1 MSMNFMYT
9 RGRFHS
15 SFQSHYPRER
25 LEAPMYT
32 NTYIMTEILAH
43 GMMVGFNMTTA
54 SWLARHAAARN
65 LEAWIREQ
73 KDGEAWAGGCRVKGG
88 SHESRGL
95 EPYPSSAMFSMQQ
108 QHHYAYQ
115 AHQPQP
121 PRQYSGHGTSS
132 AFSSS
137 ANPDEDWTKISD
149 LAERRRIQNR
159 IAQRNYRKK
168 LKKRLEDLERRA
180 GTSDDSSSSPGT
192 EKTSPASKTTKRT
205 QQQTAKAQKQ
215 ASVSQ
220 QKPVPVNK
228 NQFTP
233 PMHPEDDYTFGA
245 SYDERDR
252 SLSHSPPMFTYP
264 SYPPPPEEMLYAPV
278 HSYRAVT
285 TEAAYHDYYTTAPVP
300 VTLPSMAPFSD
311 AIKREPGYP
320 GADDT
325 VYMNYGYLPSVD
337 MNTGAPSPYDNM
349 PHTPPLQHPYDHSAS
364 CSDSGS
370 YEYPRTPL
378 SIPSSPGMVS
388 QHM

>member
-1 MSMNFMYT
+1 MSVYL
-9 RGRFHS
+9 
-15 SFQSHYPRER
+15 Q
-25 LEAPMYT
+25 
-32 NTYIMTEILAH
+32 
-43 GMMVGFNMTTA
+43 
-54 SWLARHAAARN
+54 
-65 LEAWIREQ
+65 
-73 KDGEAWAGGCRVKGG
+73 
-88 SHESRGL
+88 SRGL
-95 EPYPSSAMFSMQQ
+95 EPYPSTMFTMQ

-115 AHQPQP
+115 AQQPQP

-180 GTSDDSSSSPGT
+180 GTSDDSSSPGT

-205 QQQTAKAQKQ
+205 QQQTVKPQKQ

-220 QKPVPVNK
+220 QKQAPATR

-233 PMHPEDDYTFGA
+233 PLHPEDEYTF
-245 SYDERDR
+245 STYDERDR
-252 SLSHSPPMFTYP
+252 SHSHSPPMFTYP
-264 SYPPPPEEMLYAPV
+264 SYPPPPEEMMYAPV
-278 HSYRAVT
+278 QSYRAVT
-285 TEAAYHDYYTTAPVP
+285 TEATYPEYYTTAPVP
-300 VTLPSMAPFSD
+300 VTLPSMTHFSD
-311 AIKREPGYP
+311 AIKGEPGYP
-320 GADDT
+320 GAEDN
-325 VYMNYGYLPSVD
+325 VYMNYGYLSGVD

-370 YEYPRTPL
+370 YEYPTTPL
-378 SIPSSPGMVS
+378 SMPGSPGMGS